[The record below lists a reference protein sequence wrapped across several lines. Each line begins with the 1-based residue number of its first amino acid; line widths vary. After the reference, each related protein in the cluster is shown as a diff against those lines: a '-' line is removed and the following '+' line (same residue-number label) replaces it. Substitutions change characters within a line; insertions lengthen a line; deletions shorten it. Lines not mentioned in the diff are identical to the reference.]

1 MGLQSPPSKLVRGL
15 AKGKQLK
22 FTIALTTPMSELII
36 KAHQPSAQGALV
48 LTRTATAVALLSS
61 TLKDRQQIGI
71 QVNGDGPLGEVYAI
85 ANHHGEVRV
94 TAHHPEAEKAPIHN
108 VGAVVGEGRFTLIK
122 TSATGEPYRGTV
134 PIFTGGIA
142 EDLAYYFMFSEQVPT
157 ACGIGEALSERGFVA
172 SGGYLVQALPNTEDE
187 VLGALESKVV
197 SLPPLQDLLLSEAPA
212 QLMLYELFGEDFEIL
227 EESEVRYHCP
237 CQRERYARS
246 LLTLGKEE
254 LTKLRDEEESITLS
268 CHFCASEYSFNRQE
282 LSALILGA
290 R

>member
-1 MGLQSPPSKLVRGL
+1 MGLKSLPSTLVRGL

-22 FTIALTTPMSELII
+22 FAVTLTTPLSELII
-36 KAHQPSAQGALV
+36 KAHQPSPQGALV

-61 TLKDRQQIGI
+61 TLKERQQIGI
-71 QVNGDGPLGEVYAI
+71 QINGDGPLGEVYAI
-85 ANHHGEVRV
+85 ANHLGEVRV
-94 TAHHPEAEKAPIHN
+94 TAHHPDAEKEPISN
-108 VGAVVGEGRFTLIK
+108 LGAVVGEGRFTLIK

-157 ACGIGEALSERGFVA
+157 ACGIGEALTENGFVA
-172 SGGYLVQALPNTEDE
+172 SGGYLVQALPDTDDHMLNY
-187 VLGALESKVV
+187 VESKVV
-197 SLPPLQDLLLSEAPA
+197 SLPPLQELLMSEDPLN
-212 QLMLYELFGEDFEIL
+212 LMLYELFGDDYEIL
-227 EESEVRYHCP
+227 GTSEVCYHCP

-254 LTKLRDEEESITLS
+254 LTRLRDEEESITLS
-268 CHFCASEYSFNRQE
+268 CHFCASTYAFNRQE